1 MGSMDD
7 KLKKLQ
13 EQYNDVPIPT
23 ELEML
28 IEKNL
33 KRPQK
38 KKRKLPIF
46 LASAAAAVVLFTVG
60 LNTSPT
66 MARTLADVPVIGP
79 VVQVLTF
86 TKYEMVED
94 EYIADIQ
101 VPQISGSSA
110 EIEALNAKYAEEG
123 KALYE
128 QFKTDI
134 EEMEAGNMSV
144 NSGYIIE
151 TDTDD
156 ILSFGRYVEV
166 VVVSRST
173 VMKYTTIDKKAETV
187 ITLPSLF
194 KDERYIDIISR
205 YIEDELRNRM
215 IETEGSAMYWI
226 GGTEYHDESF
236 GVFEGISPEQNFYIT
251 EAGKLVISFDVYE
264 VAPGFMGLVTFEIP
278 TELLQDVLMSDKY
291 IK

>member
-1 MGSMDD
+1 MDD

-13 EQYNDVPIPT
+13 DQYKDVPIPE

-33 KRPQK
+33 QRTYK

-46 LASAAAAVVLFTVG
+46 LTSAAAAAVLFTVG
-60 LNTSPT
+60 LNTSPA
-66 MARTLADVPVIGP
+66 MAKNLADVPVIGP
-79 VVQVLTF
+79 IVQVLTF
-86 TKYEMVED
+86 INYEMVED
-94 EYIADIQ
+94 EYTADIK

-110 EIEALNAKYAEEG
+110 DIDALNEKYAEEG

-128 QFKTDI
+128 QFKVDI
-134 EEMEAGNMSV
+134 EEMEASNMSV

-166 VVVSRST
+166 IVVSRST
-173 VMKYTTIDKKAETV
+173 VMQYTTIDKKAETV

-194 KDERYIDIISR
+194 KDDRYIEIISR
-205 YIEDELRNRM
+205 YVEDELRNRM
-215 IETEGSAMYWI
+215 IEANGDEMYWI
-226 GGTEYHDESF
+226 GGTEWHDESF
-236 GVFEGISPEQNFYIT
+236 GVFESISPDQNFYIT

-264 VAPGFMGLVTFEIP
+264 IAPGFMGLVTVEIP
-278 TELLQDVLMSDKY
+278 TELLQDVLVSNKY

>member
-1 MGSMDD
+1 M
-7 KLKKLQ
+7 
-13 EQYNDVPIPT
+13 
-23 ELEML
+23 

-33 KRPQK
+33 QRPPK

-46 LASAAAAVVLFTVG
+46 LTSAAAAAVLFTVG
-60 LNTSPT
+60 LNTSPA
-66 MARTLADVPVIGP
+66 MAKSLADLPVIGP

-94 EYIADIQ
+94 EYTADIQ

-110 EIEALNAKYAEEG
+110 DIEALNEKYAEEG
-123 KALYE
+123 KELYE
-128 QFKTDI
+128 QFKSDI

-144 NSGYIIE
+144 NSGYVIE
-151 TDTDD
+151 TDTDEL
-156 ILSFGRYVEV
+156 LSFGRYVEV

-194 KDERYIDIISR
+194 KDDRYLEIISS
-205 YIEDELRNRM
+205 YIEEELRNRM
-215 IETEGSAMYWI
+215 IETQGSDMYWI

-236 GVFEGISPEQNFYIT
+236 GVFEGITPEQNFYIT
-251 EAGKLVISFDVYE
+251 EAGKLVMSFDVYE
-264 VAPGFMGLVTFEIP
+264 IAPGFMGLVTVEIP
-278 TELLQDVLMSDKY
+278 TELLEDVLMSNKY

>member
-1 MGSMDD
+1 MDD

-13 EQYNDVPIPT
+13 TQYKDVPIPE
-23 ELEML
+23 ELEIM
-28 IEKNL
+28 IERNL
-33 KRPQK
+33 QHRPHK

-46 LASAAAAVVLFTVG
+46 LISAAAAAVLFTVG

-66 MARTLADVPVIGP
+66 MAKTLADVPVIGP

-86 TKYEMVED
+86 TKYEMVEG
-94 EYIADIQ
+94 EYTADIQ

-110 EIEALNAKYAEEG
+110 DIEALNAKYAEEG

-134 EEMEAGNMSV
+134 EEMEAGNMSL

-151 TDTDD
+151 TDTDE

-166 VVVSRST
+166 TVVSSST
-173 VMKYTTIDKKAETV
+173 VMQYTTFDKKAETV

-194 KDERYIDIISR
+194 KDDRYIEIISR
-205 YIEDELRNRM
+205 YVEDEMRKKM
-215 IETEGSAMYWI
+215 IETNGDDMYWV
-226 GGTEYHDESF
+226 GGTEWHDESF
-236 GVFEGISPEQNFYIT
+236 GVFTSISPDQNFYIT
-251 EAGKLVISFDVYE
+251 EEGKLVISFDVYE

-278 TELLQDVLMSDKY
+278 TELLQDVLISNKY

>member
-1 MGSMDD
+1 MSD
-7 KLKKLQ
+7 KLKKLH
-13 EQYNDVPIPT
+13 EHYKDIPIPK
-23 ELEML
+23 ELEIMV
-28 IEKNL
+28 ENNL
-33 KRPQK
+33 QRPQKK

-46 LASAAAAVVLFTVG
+46 LTSVAAAVILFTVG
-60 LNTSPT
+60 LNTNPA
-66 MARTLADVPVIGP
+66 MAKSLADVPVIGP

-86 TKYEMVED
+86 TKYEMEED
-94 EYIADIQ
+94 EYTADIQ

-110 EIEALNAKYAEEG
+110 DIQALNEKYAEEG

-128 QFKTDI
+128 KFKGEI

-156 ILSFGRYVEV
+156 LLSFGRYIEV
-166 VVVSRST
+166 TVVSSST
-173 VMKYTTIDKKAETV
+173 VMKYTTIDKKAEKV

-194 KDERYIDIISR
+194 KDDSYKEIISR

-215 IETEGSAMYWI
+215 IETEGSDMYWI
-226 GGTEYHDESF
+226 GGTKYHDESF
-236 GVFEGISPEQNFYIT
+236 GVFEGISPDQNFYIT
-251 EAGKLVISFDVYE
+251 EAGKLVFSFDVYE
-264 VAPGFMGLVTFEIP
+264 IAPGFMGLVTVEIP
-278 TELLQDVLMSDKY
+278 TELLQDVLVSNQY